1 MGTPGVVVVVVV
13 DPIDGWH
20 GSRREKEQI
29 ERGVLDFLAILDEI
43 CEKDFKNY
51 EKRRGLTWN

>member
-29 ERGVLDFLAILDEI
+29 ERGVLDEI